1 MLNLVLIILGI
12 ALQTDYPITWE
23 ITVFGKDLQ
32 EEINISH

>member
-12 ALQTDYPITWE
+12 ALQTDYPISFGE

-32 EEINISH
+32 E